1 VLRDVLGDWDG
12 VPFDAADS
20 REVIFIAEIAG

>member
-1 VLRDVLGDWDG
+1 VLGDWDG
-12 VPFDAADS
+12 DPFDAARS